1 MVSGELRK
9 RTQLPPTICE
19 VYQAVSDRPGTHYVR
34 KGPWNLI
41 DTMLCFKLRA
51 GLLRLSLREQHSNHA
66 LLSHCHCHPRCPDF
80 SSLCSFSVA
89 SLGKC
94 TRLVPVSLP
103 SLTIPHAT
111 QMSNALYLPSSSFQK
126 NLPPGS
132 GLINAC
138 RYKQTHLQTD
148 EPATPPMNKEKP

>member
-103 SLTIPHAT
+103 SLADGPSHHSSCH
-111 QMSNALYLPSSSFQK
+111 SNVQCPLSPFFILP
-126 NLPPGS
+126 
-132 GLINAC
+132 
-138 RYKQTHLQTD
+138 
-148 EPATPPMNKEKP
+148 EKPTPRKWSDQCMQI

>member
-66 LLSHCHCHPRCPDF
+66 LLSHCHCPPRCPDF
-80 SSLCSFSVA
+80 PSLCSFSVA

-94 TRLVPVSLP
+94 TRSVTVSLLSLADGP
-103 SLTIPHAT
+103 SHHSSCH
-111 QMSNALYLPSSSFQK
+111 SNVQCPLSPFFILPAK
-126 NLPPGS
+126 P
-132 GLINAC
+132 
-138 RYKQTHLQTD
+138 
-148 EPATPPMNKEKP
+148 TPRKWSDQCMQI